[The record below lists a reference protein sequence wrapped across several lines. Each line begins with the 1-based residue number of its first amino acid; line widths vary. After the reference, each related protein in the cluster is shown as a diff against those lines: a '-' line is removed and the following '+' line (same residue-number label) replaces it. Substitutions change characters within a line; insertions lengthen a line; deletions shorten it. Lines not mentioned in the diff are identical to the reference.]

1 MYTQKIFQAGNSSVV
16 AIPKELLKKLDLK
29 SGQSVV
35 IKADPDA
42 VRLIIETSV
51 PTQPVNKPASAKEF
65 QDWLDIF
72 MKENSDILDELAKH

>member
-29 SGQSVV
+29 PGQSIV

-42 VRLIIETSV
+42 ARLIIETSV
-51 PTQPVNKPASAKEF
+51 PIQTVKKTASETEF
-65 QDWLDIF
+65 KNWLDQTLD
-72 MKENSDILDELAKH
+72 EDSEILDELAKH

>member
-16 AIPKELLKKLDLK
+16 AIPRELLKKLNLK

-42 VRLIIETSV
+42 ARLIIETSV
-51 PTQPVNKPASAKEF
+51 PTQPVDKSASAKEF
-65 QDWLDIF
+65 QEWLDIF

>member
-35 IKADPDA
+35 IKADLDA
-42 VRLIIETSV
+42 ARLIIETSV
-51 PTQPVNKPASAKEF
+51 PTQVIKRSIAENEF
-65 QDWLDIF
+65 KNWLAQTLD
-72 MKENSDILDELAKH
+72 EDSEILNELAKH

>member
-29 SGQSVV
+29 PGQSIV

-42 VRLIIETSV
+42 ARLIIETSV
-51 PTQPVNKPASAKEF
+51 PGQSVDKSASTKEF
-65 QDWLDIF
+65 HDWLDIF
-72 MKENSDILDELAKH
+72 MEENSEILDELAKH